1 MHIHFFFMII
11 CHSERSEDV
20 LLNEVKN
27 LGSIMLC
34 VVEILPPFGR
44 LDDNMIGNF
53 YYDTSSFFYSVIQ
66 SEAKNL
72 GSIMLC
78 VTEILRY
85 ALDDKM

>member
-27 LGSIMLC
+27 LGSAMLC
-34 VVEILPPFGR
+34 VIEILPPFGR
-44 LDDNMIGNF
+44 LDDKMVGNF

-72 GSIMLC
+72 EYI
-78 VTEILRY
+78 
-85 ALDDKM
+85 K

>member
-1 MHIHFFFMII
+1 MGTKWFPFFLF

-27 LGSIMLC
+27 LGS
-34 VVEILPPFGR
+34 
-44 LDDNMIGNF
+44 
-53 YYDTSSFFYSVIQ
+53 
-66 SEAKNL
+66 A
-72 GSIMLC
+72 MLC